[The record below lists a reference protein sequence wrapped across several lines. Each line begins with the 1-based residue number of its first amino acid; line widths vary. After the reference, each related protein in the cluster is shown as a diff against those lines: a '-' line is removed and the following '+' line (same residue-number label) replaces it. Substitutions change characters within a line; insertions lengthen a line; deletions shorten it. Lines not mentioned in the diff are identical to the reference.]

1 MQYTVEDIS
10 PVKKTVR
17 VTVPAAEV
25 DATLDQQVARYRQSV
40 VLDGFRK
47 GKAPLALVEKRYAK
61 DIYDEAGSE
70 LINGNIAEILKELDH
85 DPMSGINF
93 DGEGI
98 SRGKEYTYSFTYEIM
113 PAFDMPA
120 YEGMAVEQDIV
131 EVKDDEI
138 DSVVD
143 RVRRSMAPL
152 KDLEE
157 KRLPVAGDV
166 ASISFAG
173 FDDAGEPV
181 PGVSGEKFQ
190 VNVGEK
196 QVIADF
202 ETLLCSILPGES
214 GEGNVTFPDDYHSKE
229 LAGKTVTMKI
239 TVDSLQTRTL
249 PEVTDEFAKQA
260 GGFDTVE
267 AMRDS
272 VRSSYERNRTDMAK
286 AKAQS
291 LLLEKLLAQAEFPLP
306 EGMVER
312 YMANILGEQAEKLQR
327 QGQDVASIKEEDLEA
342 MKTSAK
348 TEAEKYAK
356 TQIFL
361 LTIAKNEK
369 LEASPQEMEATLRQ
383 MAARGGHDFGAL
395 REHYVN
401 NNLLPALRDRILADK
416 AMDTVYGKAAVT
428 EVTPAAE

>member
-25 DATLDQQVARYRQSV
+25 DATLDKHVARYRQSV

-70 LINGNIAEILKELDH
+70 LVNSTMSESLKELDH

-93 DGEGI
+93 DGGDI
-98 SRGKEYTYSFTYEIM
+98 LRGKEYEYSFTYEIM
-113 PAFDMPA
+113 PAFEMPA
-120 YEGMAVEQDIV
+120 YEGVAVTQDKV
-131 EVKDDEI
+131 EVKDEEI
-138 DSVVD
+138 DTVID

-157 KRLPVAGDV
+157 KRLPAPGDV
-166 ASISFAG
+166 ATISFAG
-173 FDDAGEPV
+173 FDEKGEPV

-196 QVIADF
+196 QVIDDF
-202 ETLLCSILPGES
+202 EKLLCSILPGES
-214 GEGNVTFPDDYHSKE
+214 GEGTVTFPADYHSKE
-229 LAGKTVTMKI
+229 LAGKAVTMKI

-249 PEVTDEFAKQA
+249 PEVDDEFAKQS
-260 GGFDTVE
+260 GGFETVE
-267 AMRDS
+267 AMRES
-272 VRSSYERNRTDMAK
+272 VRGSYERNRTDMAK

-291 LLLEKLLAQAEFPLP
+291 LLLEKLLAEVEFPLP

-348 TEAEKYAK
+348 AEAEKYAK

-383 MAARGGHDFGAL
+383 MAARAGHDFKAL

-416 AMDTVYGKAAVT
+416 AMDAVYAKAAVT
-428 EVTPAAE
+428 EAAPAPE